1 MILKYDM
8 FIFLL
13 LIICLLYGI
22 TVTESCIIYYYRVC
36 ITIVYITA
44 SFILPLTR
52 SLSDDPGFA
61 CPGWR
66 SELSYCQ
73 IVHWIHI
80 GDSSSRPFIGI
91 FVIYFCYLIY
101 PCFHICYDHW
111 PLLQVFLYLFSAEI
125 IVYIICIPCT
135 EA

>member
-1 MILKYDM
+1 M
-8 FIFLL
+8 
-13 LIICLLYGI
+13 LIICLGYGI
-22 TVTESCIIYYYRVC
+22 TNTTSCIIYYYRAC
-36 ITIVYITA
+36 ITTVHITA

-91 FVIYFCYLIY
+91 FVICFCYLIY
-101 PCFHICYDHW
+101 PCLSVMITNLF
-111 PLLQVFLYLFSAEI
+111 LQVFLYLFPAGTLINVEVIS
-125 IVYIICIPCT
+125 CT
-135 EA
+135 KA